1 MISRVLIVDDEPL
14 ARERLSELTR
24 RLAPTAALREAG
36 NGTDAITLI
45 GSWRPDVVLL
55 DIQMPGGTGFDVIDA
70 VGVDRM
76 PATLFISAH
85 DEFALQAFDVAA
97 VDYLLKP
104 FDDARFAIAW
114 RRLTDRVATGA
125 VLEQARILGALLSA
139 RGGNDPSALSPA
151 GGTATSTTARPTG
164 GAPRFADRIVVKHDQ
179 RTMVVMLA
187 DVQWIES
194 DGNYVVLHAGKER
207 YQVRETLTSIESR
220 LDPRRFLRIH
230 RQTIVD
236 MRAMKELQPW
246 FGGDQI
252 MILRDGTRL
261 RVSRNYRTEV
271 SKRLAGEA

>member
-55 DIQMPGGTGFDVIDA
+55 DIQMPGGTGFEVIDA

-114 RRLTDRVATGA
+114 RRLTDRVATGRCSNRLA
-125 VLEQARILGALLSA
+125 FLARCCLRVA
-139 RGGNDPSALSPA
+139 
-151 GGTATSTTARPTG
+151 ATTRVPCLRRVVRQHPRQR
-164 GAPRFADRIVVKHDQ
+164 APRAAPAICRSDR
-179 RTMVVMLA
+179 
-187 DVQWIES
+187 
-194 DGNYVVLHAGKER
+194 G
-207 YQVRETLTSIESR
+207 ET
-220 LDPRRFLRIH
+220 
-230 RQTIVD
+230 
-236 MRAMKELQPW
+236 
-246 FGGDQI
+246 
-252 MILRDGTRL
+252 
-261 RVSRNYRTEV
+261 
-271 SKRLAGEA
+271 

>member
-1 MISRVLIVDDEPL
+1 MISRVLIADDEPL
-14 ARERLSELTR
+14 ARERLSELIR
-24 RLAPTAALREAG
+24 RLAPSAAVREVG
-36 NGTDAITLI
+36 NGTDAVTLI
-45 GSWRPDVVLL
+45 RSWQPDVVLL
-55 DIQMPGGTGFDVIDA
+55 DIQMPGGTGFEVIAA

-104 FDDARFAIAW
+104 FDDARFSIAW
-114 RRLTDRVATGA
+114 RRLSDRVATGA
-125 VLEQARILGALLSA
+125 VLEQARILGALISSRTAGDAASATEAAPAIPSRAMTGSA
-139 RGGNDPSALSPA
+139 RY
-151 GGTATSTTARPTG
+151 
-164 GAPRFADRIVVKHDQ
+164 ADRIVVKHDQ

-187 DVQWIES
+187 EVQWIES

-261 RVSRNYRTEV
+261 RVSRNYRAEV
-271 SKRLAGEA
+271 NKRLAGDA